1 MLKLFLSSH
10 GKLATGMKNSVSLLT
25 GSGENLTVFE
35 AYLDQE
41 TVNDHLDAFYKT
53 VAEDDEV
60 ILLSDLYGGSVNQQ
74 MYLYLHRPHT
84 RLIAGVNLA
93 LVLELCTR
101 QEVTD
106 DELEELIIQSRNMLR
121 LVTLEQSDD
130 ETEEFF

>member
-1 MLKLFLSSH
+1 
-10 GKLATGMKNSVSLLT
+10 
-25 GSGENLTVFE
+25 
-35 AYLDQE
+35 
-41 TVNDHLDAFYKT
+41 
-53 VAEDDEV
+53 
-60 ILLSDLYGGSVNQQ
+60 